1 MLKIRL
7 RAVGLKHQPSFRLIV
22 ADSEAPRDGRLVES
36 LGFYNPRTD
45 PPTMSFDESRIYHWL
60 SVGAQPTES
69 VSALFKT
76 AGLTDRYER
85 LRKGEP
91 QEGLLAEASKVY
103 AQPAS
108 DRPAA
113 GSEAH

>member
-45 PPTMSFDESRIYHWL
+45 PATVSFNESRIYHWL

-69 VSALFKT
+69 VSALFKSV
-76 AGLTDRYER
+76 GLTDRYER

-91 QEGLLAEASKVY
+91 QEGLLAEASKAY
-103 AQPAS
+103 AQPAA
-108 DRPAA
+108 R
-113 GSEAH
+113 SETQ